1 MAASEE
7 SIRSILKSLESM
19 QYFSSMYELER
30 ESGVK
35 LRSYGKE
42 VDFFYEI
49 IMEGRYEDLDTFISP
64 LLSRSQST
72 YNKVAFLA
80 RKQEFLEKLENSSDP
95 QLDDLV
101 KLLKGIEKVASS
113 AEFSH
118 LCSVLSH
125 SKLADHQDFS
135 SWTMISGRRSCFQ
148 DAVQSLSEVYPISK
162 PNSAEVLC
170 ETGNMRS
177 PKTGGLEIGRYF
189 QETHEDLSE
198 IKDEELQKKVKFCKP
213 ADRSSDDDSPNVF
226 IEALNSDEEAV
237 QEVSEESQE
246 AGEIKQSK
254 LNLMEGFEPEKLKE
268 MAKVEDLK
276 PIRCSAF
283 NVSGDYFVLGTNSNS
298 LKVCSLHNIVDEL
311 LYNEHQGREQYID
324 VVFEF
329 RKAHLGSVYCVDW
342 ARSER
347 QIASGSN
354 DRTIKVLHCP
364 NFLQLQETQS
374 ETLIYEDGK
383 YLNGEGSLP
392 SVQEK
397 TLWGHENIV
406 RTVCY
411 SPVDDLT
418 LLSGG
423 IGEGAVFQWNTDTG
437 QIVHKYAGH
446 SGSIFH
452 IAAEGTGSY
461 FASVATDKK
470 LKLWDLRAA
479 RAALTLN
486 GESFAEMNS
495 VCLSN
500 SFTQAR
506 AEAKNKLA
514 DMFLKKEERKLQSRN
529 HLAAVG
535 HLDGVVS
542 VWDITA
548 GKLMSKFNYHS
559 ADCRSLEFSCDTNW
573 LVSCSFDGSL
583 GFVNMRSGKNYKIEF
598 HDDRVVSIR
607 WHPYLPILLSTSA
620 DRTARVLSL

>member
-1 MAASEE
+1 M
-7 SIRSILKSLESM
+7 K
-19 QYFSSMYELER
+19 YFSSMYELER

-42 VDFFYEI
+42 IDFFYEI
-49 IMEGRYEDLDTFISP
+49 VMEGRFEDVETFISP
-64 LLSRSQST
+64 LLSRNQSI
-72 YNKVAFLA
+72 YNKVAYA
-80 RKQEFLEKLENSSDP
+80 VRKQEFLEKLENSNDP
-95 QLDDLV
+95 QLDELV
-101 KLLKGIEKVASS
+101 KLLKDIEKVASS
-113 AEFSH
+113 TEFNS
-118 LCSVLSH
+118 LCSVLSLN
-125 SKLADHQDFS
+125 KLTDHQDFA

-148 DAVQSLSEVYPISK
+148 ESVKSLSEVYPISK
-162 PNSAEVLC
+162 LETNEVLC

-177 PKTGGLEIGRYF
+177 PKTGNLEVGRYF
-189 QETHEDLSE
+189 QENHEELAE
-198 IKDEELQKKVKFCKP
+198 NKDEGAQKKVKFWKP
-213 ADRSSDDDSPNVF
+213 ADKSSDDDSRNIF
-226 IEALNSDEEAV
+226 IEALNSDEEEV
-237 QEVSEESQE
+237 QEVSEESE
-246 AGEIKQSK
+246 EVGEIKQSK
-254 LNLMEGFEPEKLKE
+254 LNLMEVFEPEKLRE
-268 MAKVEDLK
+268 MAKVEDTK

-298 LKVCSLHNIVDEL
+298 IKVCSLHNIVDEL

-329 RKAHLGSVYCVDW
+329 RKAHLGSVYCIDW
-342 ARSER
+342 ARSEK

-354 DRTIKVLHCP
+354 DRTIKIFYCP
-364 NFLQLQETQS
+364 NFLQIQETQS
-374 ETLIYEDGK
+374 ETLLYEDGK
-383 YLNGEGSLP
+383 YLNGEGNLP
-392 SVQEK
+392 SIQEK

-406 RTVCY
+406 RTLCY
-411 SPVDDLT
+411 NPVDDLT

-423 IGEGAVFQWNTDTG
+423 IGEGTLFQWNTDTG
-437 QIVHKYAGH
+437 QIVNKYSGH

-461 FASVATDKK
+461 FVSVATDKK
-470 LKLWDLRAA
+470 LKVWDLRAA
-479 RAALTLN
+479 KAAMTLN

-500 SFTQAR
+500 SFTQTR

-514 DMFLKKEERKLQSRN
+514 DMFLKKEERKVQTRN

-542 VWDITA
+542 LWDITA
-548 GKLMSKFNYHS
+548 GKLMSKYNYHT

-583 GFVNMRSGKNYKIEF
+583 GFVNMKSGKNYKIEF